1 MKKILF
7 LLSMACSTATFAQ
20 VKYIP
25 LNGDNTEYPD
35 LEKNDVEVFMSKE
48 SINRKYKELGLIVC
62 KVDSDKRTIKKA
74 KKRAAAHGANA
85 MYLLSEKDKS
95 GTDKVLNNLLLT
107 NYKDVTK
114 FVAIRLE

>member
-1 MKKILF
+1 MKKV
-7 LLSMACSTATFAQ
+7 LLMLCIACSTVATAQ

-35 LEKNDVEVFMSKE
+35 LEKKDVQVFMSKE
-48 SINRKYKELGLIVC
+48 SISRKYKELGLIVC
-62 KVDSDKRTIKKA
+62 KVDSDKRTFKKA

-85 MYLLSEKDKS
+85 MYLLAEKDKS